1 VPSARK
7 AAVEREHALHHG
19 GHGVDESSDAVG
31 WGTGLPEAVSE
42 LPVIGAVVALATIGA
57 TMRRKGFFGGLLDT
71 GLNALPFVGAA
82 KNAAEIV
89 RGRDFIRDRPAPPA
103 A

>member
-1 VPSARK
+1 MALTNRLMRWGGAR
-7 AAVEREHALHHG
+7 
-19 GHGVDESSDAVG
+19 
-31 WGTGLPEAVSE
+31 VSRRLSRE

-71 GLNALPFVGAA
+71 GLNAIPFVGAA

-89 RGRDFIRDRPAPPA
+89 RGRDFIRDRTMPPVA
-103 A
+103 